1 MMDDIPL
8 DDMPGYSDLSEAEK
22 WIVLLYRRL
31 KSDYSMIQYQ
41 AEEGM
46 LDQRGAMTM
55 GIMASTSFHTNVQ
68 KHLVSE
74 IKKE

>member
-1 MMDDIPL
+1 
-8 DDMPGYSDLSEAEK
+8 
-22 WIVLLYRRL
+22 
-31 KSDYSMIQYQ
+31 
-41 AEEGM
+41 M